1 MLKKFFVAAMMTI
14 FFAAENFCAAM
25 PASEMFLGGFT
36 VGSSY
41 ADMVN
46 MYGQLSD
53 REVDLGHMASC
64 GYGDSVDVGYI
75 GGWGYIQIIRV
86 SANNGWKTP
95 SGLSVGDNISKA
107 LDICG
112 EPDYKKIGAY
122 KTAYCYVH
130 RNGNTMDYGFF
141 ILFNKESGK
150 ILQLEL
156 HGGERGMANFE
167 DIYQHI
173 MKNMVE

>member
-1 MLKKFFVAAMMTI
+1 MPKKFFVAAMMTI

-41 ADMVN
+41 PEMVKI
-46 MYGQLSD
+46 YGEPSD
-53 REVDLGHMASC
+53 RKVNLGHMASC

-112 EPDYKKIGAY
+112 EPDCKKIGAH
-122 KTAYCYVH
+122 KTAYCYFH
-130 RNGNTMDYGFF
+130 KGNDYGFF

-156 HGGERGMANFE
+156 HGGERGIANFE

-173 MKNMVE
+173 MKHMI